1 MLNLF
6 KNKVNLN
13 TEFVATEKAI
23 ETVKIETSKNQSTLY
38 SLFEDFKKRGLD
50 LVEDYK
56 NQETAIE
63 THINS
68 LNQKKE
74 LLHSE
79 SQKVIRFYDK
89 ISSFIED

>member
-1 MLNLF
+1 MLSLF
-6 KNKVNLN
+6 KKKVNLN

-56 NQETAIE
+56 NQQTAIE
-63 THINS
+63 NHIVS
-68 LNQKKE
+68 LKE
-74 LLHSE
+74 KQDILNSE
-79 SQKVIRFYDK
+79 SQKVTKFYEK